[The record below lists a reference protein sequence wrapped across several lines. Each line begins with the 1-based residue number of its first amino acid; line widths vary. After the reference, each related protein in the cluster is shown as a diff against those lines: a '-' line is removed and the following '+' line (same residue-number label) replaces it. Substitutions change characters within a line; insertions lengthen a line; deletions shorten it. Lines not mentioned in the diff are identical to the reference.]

1 MGKKKFLIE
10 LDIPAGDA
18 YIGEIRGTVV
28 SETKKDK
35 KYKSI
40 KAAVRGVANT
50 AWYKQ
55 YSNGEGETRI
65 ERWRSTKEYA
75 KKSMVL
81 WTNDD
86 APDNELEKGE
96 YRFPFVLPLEGTVP
110 STFSG
115 EHGRI
120 QYEVSAIIDKSKRG
134 KDDKVITVPVPAVH
148 ELLDLN
154 TLPDVREPKTKQE
167 EKTICCLCCASGP
180 ISLTAR
186 ISRTGFFCG
195 KDRIGLKVELENGS
209 SRPVDKVSAEIR
221 KEVHYTAQPT
231 DGTGGLL
238 GGSRHRYETIVEV
251 ASDAVE
257 PGSSLSWSPDNLLVP
272 KTDPTNTNCSIISV
286 KYYLKVEADIPLAL
300 DAAVTFPLI
309 IGTVPLNE

>member
-10 LDIPAGDA
+10 LDRPAAGA
-18 YIGEIRGTVV
+18 HIGEIRGTVV
-28 SETKKDK
+28 LETKKDK

-50 AWYKQ
+50 AWEEHVRD
-55 YSNGEGETRI
+55 GEETRI
-65 ERWRSTKEYA
+65 VHYRSTKEYA
-75 KKSMVL
+75 KKSVVL
-81 WTNDD
+81 WTNDA
-86 APDNELEKGE
+86 APDKELEKGE

-231 DGTGGLL
+231 GSTGGFL

-251 ASDAVE
+251 ASNAVE